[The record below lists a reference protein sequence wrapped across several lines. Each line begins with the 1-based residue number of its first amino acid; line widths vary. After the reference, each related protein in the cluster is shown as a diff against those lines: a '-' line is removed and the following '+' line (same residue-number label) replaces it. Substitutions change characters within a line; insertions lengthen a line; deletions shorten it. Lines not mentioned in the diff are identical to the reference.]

1 MGPLRCTMIVALQ
14 YICVSIYT
22 EYTGIYVY
30 IFLTTFE
37 LVELFR
43 AQHPP
48 IPSIPSGSK
57 ENVAFVID
65 NSANRARK
73 SANKK
78 CEYYD
83 DCGLFNKNINID
95 VISGH

>member
-1 MGPLRCTMIVALQ
+1 MYYDRSTLVHMCINIHRIYR
-14 YICVSIYT
+14 YICIY
-22 EYTGIYVY
+22 I
-30 IFLTTFE
+30 LTTFE

-83 DCGLFNKNINID
+83 DCGLFIKT
-95 VISGH
+95 